1 MAEDHLAVQIPAL
14 NNVVAD
20 LDSCANQLASAHE
33 QMVSTVQSNTAVW
46 LNSSS
51 PAAAAWKQADNKLA
65 QLIQNLHSYTR
76 DFSSTT
82 TQVADSMNQAEQH
95 NVSLM

>member
-14 NNVVAD
+14 NNVVAN
-20 LDSCANQLASAHE
+20 LDSTASQLLAAHD
-33 QMVSTVQSNTAVW
+33 QMRSTVDTNTAVW

-51 PAAAAWKQADNKLA
+51 PAAAAWKQADNKLL
-65 QLIQNLHSYTR
+65 QLIENLHSYTR

-82 TQVADSMNQAEQH
+82 TQVADAMNAAEQH
-95 NVSLM
+95 NQALM